1 MPKNIE
7 DKDLGMNKIREGFTS
22 LGGYEVTV
30 GVHGKDATTY
40 QEATGATPVTTAAVA
55 FFNEFGVAGNP
66 ERSFLRSTMSEN
78 EEKYI
83 KLDERLINL
92 IIDGK
97 LDALQATEILGQQA
111 KKDVQQKIVD
121 IKEPPNSEK
130 TIAAK
135 GSSNPLIDTGQM
147 RQSIDYV
154 VNKTD

>member
-7 DKDLGMNKIREGFTS
+7 DKDLGMNKIREEFAS

-40 QEATGATPVTTAAVA
+40 EGNTGEPLTTAMVA
-55 FFNEFGVAGNP
+55 FFNEFGTESTP
-66 ERSFLRSTMSEN
+66 ERSFLRSTMI
-78 EEKYI
+78 EKEPDYI

-97 LDALQATEILGQQA
+97 LDALKANEVLGQQA